1 MIKKENT
8 DTENF
13 AFLNLLKALGGL
25 SPVNGGAT
33 ERNSPSAAPFQRSAV
48 QSGAKP
54 FDDFR
59 PGAPPFGGGKIF
71 TPQTSAPYGGAGGFG
86 AGSTNGAGGFGGASQ
101 TGGAGGDSP
110 LSSLFSALSG
120 GDLSKLLNL
129 GGAPPSA
136 ADKPQNGATGKSPLD
151 GLASLFKTKQD
162 EPKNNESGNGEPL
175 YSPAFETNVMSGVLS
190 RHEQIANRIKSKKQF

>member
-33 ERNSPSAAPFQRSAV
+33 ERNSPSAARFQRSAV

-86 AGSTNGAGGFGGASQ
+86 AESR

-129 GGAPPSA
+129 GAAPPSA
-136 ADKPQNGATGKSPLD
+136 ADKPQNGGTGKSPLD